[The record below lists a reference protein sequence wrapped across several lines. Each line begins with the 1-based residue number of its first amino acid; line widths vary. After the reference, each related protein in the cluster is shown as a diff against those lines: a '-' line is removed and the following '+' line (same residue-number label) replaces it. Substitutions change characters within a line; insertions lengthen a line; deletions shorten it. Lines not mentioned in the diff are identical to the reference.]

1 LPDALALICYD
12 GSDDARNAIHRAG
25 AVLGPRPAVVF
36 TAWETASLALSLG
49 SATAAPIPDVDA
61 ITGPLSDRAQA
72 IAEEGVALAR
82 RESFTARPLVVQAA
96 GPIWD
101 EAIRAAEA
109 VGAEVIVVGSRGHG
123 SIHSLLLGSTSN
135 GIVHHATC
143 PTLVIRR
150 TDA

>member
-1 LPDALALICYD
+1 MSEALALICYD
-12 GSDDARNAIHRAG
+12 GSEDARHAIQQAG
-25 AVLGPRPAVVF
+25 KVLGPGPAVVF

-61 ITGPLSDRAQA
+61 VTGPIQEHAQA
-72 IAEEGVALAR
+72 IADEGVALATR
-82 RESFTARPLVVQAA
+82 AAFTARPLVVQAA

-101 EAIRAAEA
+101 EAVRAAES

-143 PTLVIRR
+143 PTLVVRR